1 MLFFRYQLSCYAAAQ
16 YLSLPHIRH
25 STLLHVLL
33 HFHTYVMLRCCTFSC
48 ASTHT
53 SCYEPEQLA
62 MLMVAKLGKEPPN
75 NKCQKNASNGKTL
88 PTTAVSLWSTWEEA
102 PPTKK
107 SSSLAGTQTLD
118 KQWDWLKTRFPGSWI
133 HIKTADKT
141 SEKFGSTCKLQ
152 SGARASKAMS

>member
-1 MLFFRYQLSCYAAAQ
+1 MFQCCFRYQWSCYAAAQ

-102 PPTKK
+102 HEKEFFFGRNTDFR
-107 SSSLAGTQTLD
+107 QTVGLVKNTIPRQLNTHKD
-118 KQWDWLKTRFPGSWI
+118 CRQDFRKIWKYL
-133 HIKTADKT
+133 
-141 SEKFGSTCKLQ
+141 
-152 SGARASKAMS
+152 